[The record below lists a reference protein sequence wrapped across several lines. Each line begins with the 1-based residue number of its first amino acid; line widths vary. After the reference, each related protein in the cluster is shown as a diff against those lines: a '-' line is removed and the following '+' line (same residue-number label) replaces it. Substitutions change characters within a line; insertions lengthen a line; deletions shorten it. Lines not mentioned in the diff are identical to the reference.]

1 MDQLVELWYGLL
13 DSKMNFLF
21 IVRQDSVIG
30 KDGEGEDVVKELSKK
45 SKARGYIAD
54 WAPQESV
61 LNHTARGRF
70 LTHSGWNSTMESML
84 PGKIVEKMVN
94 DVMVDRK
101 EGFAISASEMAKVT
115 NRSVSADGS
124 SYSNFDR
131 LIEDIRIMS
140 LKTP

>member
-1 MDQLVELWYGLL
+1 M
-13 DSKMNFLF
+13 
-21 IVRQDSVIG
+21 
-30 KDGEGEDVVKELSKK
+30 EDVCY
-45 SKARGYIAD
+45 R
-54 WAPQESV
+54 
-61 LNHTARGRF
+61 
-70 LTHSGWNSTMESML
+70 
-84 PGKIVEKMVN
+84 KIVEKMVN

-101 EGFAISASEMAKVT
+101 EEFAISASEMAKVT